1 MVLSLWPIFLSLASP
16 TRKLVSQLKE
26 SGMNDFKAYVMA
38 QMPPF
43 EDEGDA
49 DEWLAENAELVNRDW
64 YETWLAQRAAN
75 RGED

>member
-1 MVLSLWPIFLSLASP
+1 
-16 TRKLVSQLKE
+16 
-26 SGMNDFKAYVMA
+26 MNDFKAYVMA